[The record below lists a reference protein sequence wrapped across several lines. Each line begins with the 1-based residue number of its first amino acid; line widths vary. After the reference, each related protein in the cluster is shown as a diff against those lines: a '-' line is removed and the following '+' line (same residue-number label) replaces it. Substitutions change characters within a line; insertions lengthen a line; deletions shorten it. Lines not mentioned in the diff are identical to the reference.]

1 MDKVP
6 KKSLMADGPV
16 MRQFEE
22 FRQARA
28 ETNQSSLRA
37 KTIEEAV
44 LTDAL
49 LPHNPPLI
57 FSHTHIVSHVTT
69 HAVKVNSNTPKK
81 QTEY

>member
-1 MDKVP
+1 
-6 KKSLMADGPV
+6 MADGPV
-16 MRQFEE
+16 MRQYEE
-22 FRQARA
+22 YRQARA

-57 FSHTHIVSHVTT
+57 FSHTHSVTC
-69 HAVKVNSNTPKK
+69 HNTRSESKLKLPKK
-81 QTEY
+81 QTEN